1 MFKRQFSKSHISPN
15 TCEMEDVNLVNARDT
30 FQTLMEMSRLLN
42 TGLDFETMT
51 ICVRLC
57 EEGINPEA
65 LATIIKDLRR
75 EVSAMKKKESER
87 SQEC

>member
-1 MFKRQFSKSHISPN
+1 
-15 TCEMEDVNLVNARDT
+15 MEDTVHHLNVRDT

-42 TGLDFETMT
+42 TGLDSEALT

-65 LATIIKDLRR
+65 LATIVKELRR
-75 EVSAMKKKESER
+75 EVSSIKKKEIDR
-87 SQEC
+87 NQEC